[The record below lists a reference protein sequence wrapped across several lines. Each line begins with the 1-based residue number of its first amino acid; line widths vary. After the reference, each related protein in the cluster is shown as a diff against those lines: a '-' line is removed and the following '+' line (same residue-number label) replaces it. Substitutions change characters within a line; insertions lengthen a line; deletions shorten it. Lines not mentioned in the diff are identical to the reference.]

1 MAEPF
6 PPEPWH
12 LRGDMV
18 TAVWLVPGRETP
30 GWRLPAGVRPL
41 RLGRFWVLVTF
52 WVDYRPGGTLAYR
65 ELLVALAVRDR
76 RGPAACAVEA
86 WVDDPRS
93 LAGGRTLWGIP
104 KELGSFGFG
113 PATPST
119 GGGATRT
126 RLVVRG
132 GPAGPGAVVTGT
144 QQDLL
149 PLPGRLPVRGR
160 LLQPHP
166 VHGTCAVPLRLS
178 GRVRLGRARL
188 TAEPGGPLACLDG
201 RRAVLAAT
209 IRGFRMTVGRAGGR
223 PPRTPGGAVS

>member
-1 MAEPF
+1 MAQPF

-12 LRGDMV
+12 LRGEMF
-18 TAVWLVPGRETP
+18 TALWRVPRREVP
-30 GWRLPAGVRPL
+30 DWRLPAGARPL
-41 RLGRFWVLVTF
+41 RLGRSCLVVTF

-104 KELGSFGFG
+104 KKLGSFVFG
-113 PATPST
+113 PATRPSSRP
-119 GGGATRT
+119 GRAAVST
-126 RLVVRG
+126 RLVVEEG
-132 GPAGPGAVVTGT
+132 GPGPDPVVTGLHR
-144 QQDLL
+144 DLL

-166 VHGTCAVPLRLS
+166 VHGTCEVPLRLS
-178 GRVRLGRARL
+178 GRARLGRARM
-188 TAEPGGPLACLDG
+188 TVGPGGPLSCLDG
-201 RRAVLAAT
+201 RGTVAAVS
-209 IRGFRMTVGRAGGR
+209 IRDFRMTVGTAGGR
-223 PPRTPGGAVS
+223 PV